1 MNKNKLEKLR
11 SLIRSQIS
19 EILDEKCCDVC
30 GNEDCQCNSVDE
42 VNTTSNIDGYQ
53 TPHAFNNTNDE
64 EEHKNKIK
72 DTAEVFDY
80 KTTENSKN
88 NTISEGK
95 SLYHILRDHPDLSS
109 VQKVGTVVR
118 KVNKMLDEVVTLL
131 SITDRFKT
139 EANINKN
146 QCWKTTNRF
155 LDKADIKLKKIS
167 EKIRNIR

>member
-1 MNKNKLEKLR
+1 MTPNKIEKLR
-11 SLIRSQIS
+11 ILIRKQIA
-19 EILDEKCCDVC
+19 EILDEECCDKC
-30 GNEDCQCNSVDE
+30 GKDNCKCAPVEE
-42 VNTTSNIDGYQ
+42 INTTSNVDGYQ
-53 TPHAFNNTNDE
+53 TPFAFSKDEE

-95 SLYHILRDHPDLSS
+95 SLYHILRDHPDLSN
-109 VQKVGTVVR
+109 VQKVGTVIR
-118 KVNKMLDEVVTLL
+118 RVNKMLDEVNLL
-131 SITDRFKT
+131 LGITGRFKT
-139 EANINKN
+139 ESNINKKD
-146 QCWKTTNRF
+146 CWKTTNRF